1 MKVFHEKDYEYIGQ
15 KEGWH
20 CFRSIK
26 KDFDPEIVLVYRAR
40 FIKKNGTSVYYDPI
54 NVETAMMLRVQEYRK
69 RLQDMQTSMCVI
81 DPAKV
86 KRKPKWKVEEINES
100 FMFVQVSPKA

>member
-15 KEGWH
+15 REGWH

-26 KDFDPEIVLVYRAR
+26 KDFDPEIVLVYRAKM
-40 FIKKNGTSVYYDPI
+40 IKNDGSSIYYDPI
-54 NVETAMMLRVQEYRK
+54 NVEIETANRLLEYDWRMSGLK
-69 RLQDMQTSMCVI
+69 SSMCVI

-86 KRKPKWKVEEINES
+86 KRKPKWKVAES
-100 FMFVQVSPKA
+100 NDSVRFVKVSPEA